1 VSIEAIQQVNQAEA
15 SAQEKRSVAR
25 AQAKQLIREAER
37 AGQLLLEQA
46 RQKAESESRAAMAQA
61 EKNAAVRAKEVL
73 SDNASACNQLCS
85 AAEPRLDAAAA
96 LIVKRIV
103 NV

>member
-1 VSIEAIQQVNQAEA
+1 MSIEAIQQVTQAEA
-15 SAQEKRSVAR
+15 SAQEKRFAAH

-46 RQKAESESRAAMAQA
+46 RQKAESESREAMAQA
-61 EKNAAVRAKEVL
+61 EKNAAVRASKVL
-73 SDNASACNQLCS
+73 SDNTSACNQLSS
-85 AAEPRLDAAAA
+85 AAESRLNAAAA

>member
-1 VSIEAIQQVNQAEA
+1 MSIEAIQQVTQAEA
-15 SAQEKRSVAR
+15 SAQEKKLAAY
-25 AQAKQLIREAER
+25 AQAKQIIREAER

-46 RQKAESESRAAMAQA
+46 RQKAETETREAMANA
-61 EKNAAVRAKEVL
+61 EKNAAKRAKQVL
-73 SDNASACNQLCS
+73 AENTNACNLLCS
-85 AAEPRLDAAAA
+85 AAESRLNEAAA